1 MKRGVVAFTVALGVI
16 LVIATV
22 VSQFASSEPDG
33 LEFVAEQQGF
43 ADAADDSLGEV
54 PLADYGGG
62 EGRSL
67 AVAGLVGVA
76 ATLGLGFGVFW
87 LVRAGKHDPG
97 EPAGT

>member
-1 MKRGVVAFTVALGVI
+1 VKRGVVAFTVALGVI

-43 ADAADDSLGEV
+43 ADAADDSLEV

-67 AVAGLVGVA
+67 AVAGLVGVVV
-76 ATLGLGFGVFW
+76 TLGLGFGVFW

>member
-43 ADAADDSLGEV
+43 ADAADDSLEV